1 VLKRVRVTIG
11 TGNAG
16 ILYVLK
22 AGVTSASIEH
32 KAATAKATTDVA
44 VGDGAVE
51 VTGGTKARLE
61 ITGTL
66 FDSNSDPISTPIM
79 LYYAGVF
86 VGENELSV
94 PYFTPDGQPADPY
107 GIGFIGCAFENLTM
121 DVWAVTLASYV
132 ALKGGSGLADVAGT
146 YEPSG
151 TGTGNATVTAVASS
165 ASQVL
170 TALDAS
176 TDAEALITFALAPG
190 SDGSAAISA
199 AGPVV
204 LSR

>member
-1 VLKRVRVTIG
+1 MLKRVRVTIG

-22 AGVTSASIEH
+22 DGVTSASIEH

-44 VGDGAVE
+44 VVGSAVQ
-51 VTGGTKARLE
+51 VTGGTKARMIAGDMVFVTVFGESEIWDTAYGSGVNGYINRLGGTGSDWEMTDYTHYWGSTDAVDWPDE
-61 ITGTL
+61 ITTW
-66 FDSNSDPISTPIM
+66 TQT
-79 LYYAGVF
+79 AG
-86 VGENELSV
+86 
-94 PYFTPDGQPADPY
+94 P
-107 GIGFIGCAFENLTM
+107 
-121 DVWAVTLASYV
+121 TLA
-132 ALKGGSGLADVAGT
+132 A
-146 YEPSG
+146 P
-151 TGTGNATVTAVASS
+151 TVTAGVSS
-165 ASQVL
+165 ASQVI